1 MVDKLASWTSASV
14 HAWDSSVYIRCG
26 RKEIW
31 EDSTLVREDRVER
44 TAGVWIVLPKA
55 LSSSYRAA

>member
-1 MVDKLASWTSASV
+1 MMDQILRIEQLKI

-31 EDSTLVREDRVER
+31 EDSSLVREDRDER
-44 TAGVWIVLPKA
+44 TAGVSIVLPRA
-55 LSSSYRAA
+55 LLSSYRAE